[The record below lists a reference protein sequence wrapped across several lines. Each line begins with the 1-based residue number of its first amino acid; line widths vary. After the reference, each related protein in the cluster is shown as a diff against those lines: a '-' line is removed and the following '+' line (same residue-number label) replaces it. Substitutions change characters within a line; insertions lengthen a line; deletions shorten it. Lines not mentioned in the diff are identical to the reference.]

1 MSNQKARAEVRIERL
16 AFGGAGVGRWP
27 DGRVCFVRGGLPGE
41 HITAVTT
48 RVRKSYIEAEVE
60 TIHEPAPERVT
71 PRCPVFGRCG
81 GCAYQHLEYAS
92 QLEWKRR
99 QVEDQIRRIARLD
112 TPVAPVKPSP
122 MEWNYRNRIAV
133 HVEAGHIGFRH
144 RASATI
150 VDVGECAIASP
161 AVNERLSELRNEAPR
176 GPARITLR
184 DGTHG
189 PGFSQVNDGAAAV
202 LAETVSAAC
211 EVGGDF
217 LVDAYCGS
225 GFFAKHL
232 RPLFRSVAGIEWSER
247 AVGHALASAGE
258 GERYFAGSVEE
269 HLPALLAE
277 SHADVTLLL
286 DPPAEGLAPEVL
298 NTIRARPPARLIY
311 VSCDPATLARDL
323 ARLNTVFS
331 IERIEPVD
339 MFPQTAE
346 IEIVSVAA
354 RR

>member
-1 MSNQKARAEVRIERL
+1 MSDQTARAEVRIERL

-41 HITAVTT
+41 HVTAVAT
-48 RVRKSYIEAEVE
+48 RIRKSYIEAEAE
-60 TIHEPAPERVT
+60 TIQEPAPDRVT

-81 GCAYQHLEYAS
+81 GCAYQHLDYAS

-122 MEWNYRNRIAV
+122 TQWNYRNRIAI
-133 HVEAGHIGFRH
+133 HVEGGRIGFRH
-144 RASATI
+144 RASAAI
-150 VDVGECAIASP
+150 VDVAECAIASP
-161 AVNERLSELRNEAPR
+161 AVNERLAGLRKEAPR

-184 DGTHG
+184 DGTHA

-211 EVGGDF
+211 GAGGDF
-217 LVDAYCGS
+217 LIDAYCGS

-232 RPLFRSVAGIEWSER
+232 RALFRSVAGIEWSER
-247 AVGHALASAGE
+247 AVAHALASAGD
-258 GERYFAGSVEE
+258 GERYLTGPVEE
-269 HLPALLAE
+269 HLPPLLAE
-277 SHADVTLLL
+277 SHNDVTLLL
-286 DPPAEGLAPEVL
+286 DPPAEGLAPQVL
-298 NTIRARPPARLIY
+298 DAIIARPPDRLIY

-323 ARLNTVFS
+323 ARLNAAFA